1 MEHPIVSLLL
11 TCSGDE
17 DAEEE
22 PIALGRATTTSAAA
36 SIASAGSI
44 TTAVAAGTAAAA
56 ATDKFSAPFST
67 PESSDKGKEITLQ
80 TCGN

>member
-44 TTAVAAGTAAAA
+44 TTAVAVAATAAAA
-56 ATDKFSAPFST
+56 DKFSAPFST